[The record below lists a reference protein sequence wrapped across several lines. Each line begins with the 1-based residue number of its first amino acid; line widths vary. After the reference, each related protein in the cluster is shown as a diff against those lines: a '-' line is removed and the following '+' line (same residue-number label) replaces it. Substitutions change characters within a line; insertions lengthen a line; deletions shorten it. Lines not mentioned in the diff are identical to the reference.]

1 MRALYN
7 AGPMQALLN
16 TAVQAARRAG
26 DIAIRALSRLDQLEI
41 RAKARND
48 YVTQVDQAAEQAILE
63 SIRKRYPDHAFLA
76 EESGQSA
83 ATASSPGSS
92 IPWMAPR
99 ISCTAFPPF
108 PCRSPCAGKDTL
120 EVGVVYDPCRQEL
133 FTAMRGRGAQL
144 DGKRIRVSER
154 KELDGAL
161 IGTGFPFR
169 SNSRWMKTYLQ
180 MLGSVMETTAGV
192 RRPGSAALDLSYVA
206 AGRLDGFFEF
216 GLEIWDTAAGTLMI
230 QEAGGIVTSLTGK
243 GSHLESGDVLAGNPK
258 VHDALRDLLTP
269 HLNARRSAF
278 SARDPTIRSRA

>member
-1 MRALYN
+1 
-7 AGPMQALLN
+7 MQALLN
-16 TAVQAARRAG
+16 TAIQAARRAG

-76 EESGQSA
+76 EESGHS
-83 ATASSPGSS
+83 
-92 IPWMAPR
+92 
-99 ISCTAFPPF
+99 
-108 PCRSPCAGKDTL
+108 AGKTAADNEYQWIIDPLDGTTNFLHGFPTFSVSIALRRKDIL

-154 KELDGAL
+154 TELEGTL
-161 IGTGFPFR
+161 IGTGFPYR
-169 SNSRWMKTYLQ
+169 SNTRWMKTYLH
-180 MLGSVMETTAGV
+180 MLGSVMEVTAGV

-230 QEAGGIVTSLTGK
+230 REAGGIVTNLTGK

-258 VHDALRDLLTP
+258 VHDALRDLLAP
-269 HLNARRSAF
+269 HLNKSA
-278 SARDPTIRSRA
+278 

>member
-1 MRALYN
+1 MPAAGSDRRALYN
-7 AGPMQALLN
+7 GAPMQALLN
-16 TAVQAARRAG
+16 TAIQAARRAG
-26 DIAIRALSRLDQLEI
+26 DIAVRALSRLDQLEI

-76 EESGQSA
+76 EESGHSGDNEFLWIVDPLDG
-83 ATASSPGSS
+83 TTNFLHGFPTFSVS
-92 IPWMAPR
+92 IALR
-99 ISCTAFPPF
+99 
-108 PCRSPCAGKDTL
+108 RKDVL

-154 KELDGAL
+154 TELDGTL
-161 IGTGFPFR
+161 IGTGFPYR
-169 SNSRWMKTYLQ
+169 SNTRWMKTYLQ
-180 MLGSVMETTAGV
+180 MLGSVMEVTAGV

-230 QEAGGIVTSLTGK
+230 QEAGGIVTNLTGK
-243 GSHLESGDVLAGNPK
+243 ASHLESGDVLAGNPK
-258 VHDALRDLLTP
+258 VHDALRDLFAP
-269 HLNARRSAF
+269 HLNKSG
-278 SARDPTIRSRA
+278 

>member
-1 MRALYN
+1 
-7 AGPMQALLN
+7 MQALLN

-26 DIAIRALSRLDQLEI
+26 DIAVRALSRLDQLEI
-41 RAKARND
+41 RAKARNE

-76 EESGQSA
+76 EESGRSGQHEFTWIVDPLDGTTNFVHGFPTFSV
-83 ATASSPGSS
+83 S
-92 IPWMAPR
+92 IALR
-99 ISCTAFPPF
+99 
-108 PCRSPCAGKDTL
+108 RNDTL

-154 KELDGAL
+154 KDLDGAL

-169 SNSRWMKTYLQ
+169 SNTRWMKTYLQ
-180 MLGSVMETTAGV
+180 MLGSVMENTAGV

-230 QEAGGIVTSLTGK
+230 QEAGGIVTNLTGK
-243 GSHLESGDVLAGNPK
+243 SSHLESGDVLAGNPK
-258 VHDALRDLLTP
+258 MHDALRALLAP
-269 HLNARRSAF
+269 HLNA
-278 SARDPTIRSRA
+278 

>member
-1 MRALYN
+1 
-7 AGPMQALLN
+7 MQALLN

-26 DIAIRALSRLDQLEI
+26 DIAVRALSRLDQLEI
-41 RAKARND
+41 RAKARNE

-76 EESGQSA
+76 EESGRSGQHEFTWIVDPLDGTTNFVHGFPTFSV
-83 ATASSPGSS
+83 S
-92 IPWMAPR
+92 IALR
-99 ISCTAFPPF
+99 
-108 PCRSPCAGKDTL
+108 RNDTL

-154 KELDGAL
+154 KDLDGAL

-169 SNSRWMKTYLQ
+169 SNTRWMKTYLQ
-180 MLGSVMETTAGV
+180 MLGSVMENTAGV

-230 QEAGGIVTSLTGK
+230 QEAGGIVTNLTGK
-243 GSHLESGDVLAGNPK
+243 TSHLESGDVLAGNPK
-258 VHDALRDLLTP
+258 MHDALRALLAP
-269 HLNARRSAF
+269 HLNA
-278 SARDPTIRSRA
+278 

>member
-1 MRALYN
+1 MTAAGGDSGPLYN
-7 AGPMQALLN
+7 GAPMQALLN

-63 SIRKRYPDHAFLA
+63 SIRKRYPEHAFLA
-76 EESGQSA
+76 EESGHS
-83 ATASSPGSS
+83 
-92 IPWMAPR
+92 
-99 ISCTAFPPF
+99 
-108 PCRSPCAGKDTL
+108 AGKTGQSEFQWIIDPLDGTTNYLHGFPTFSVSIALRRKETL

-133 FTAMRGRGAQL
+133 FTAMRGGGAQL

-154 KELDGAL
+154 KELEGTL
-161 IGTGFPFR
+161 IGTGFPYR
-169 SNSRWMKTYLQ
+169 SNTRWMKTYLQ
-180 MLGSVMETTAGV
+180 MLASVMEHTAGV
-192 RRPGSAALDLSYVA
+192 RRPGSAALDLAYVA

-230 QEAGGIVTSLTGK
+230 QEAGGLVTSLTGK

-258 VHDALRDLLTP
+258 IHDALRTLLGP
-269 HLNARRSAF
+269 HLNET
-278 SARDPTIRSRA
+278 P

>member
-1 MRALYN
+1 
-7 AGPMQALLN
+7 MQALLN

-26 DIAIRALSRLDQLEI
+26 DIAVRALSRLDQLEI
-41 RAKARND
+41 RAKARNE

-76 EESGQSA
+76 EESG
-83 ATASSPGSS
+83 ASGEHEFTWIVDPLDGTTNFLHGFPTFSVS
-92 IPWMAPR
+92 IALR
-99 ISCTAFPPF
+99 
-108 PCRSPCAGKDTL
+108 RQDTL

-154 KELDGAL
+154 KDLDGTL

-169 SNSRWMKTYLQ
+169 SNTRWMKTYLQ
-180 MLGSVMETTAGV
+180 MLGSVMENTAGV

-230 QEAGGIVTSLTGK
+230 QEAGGLVTSLTGK
-243 GSHLESGDVLAGNPK
+243 TSHLESGDVLAGNPK
-258 VHDALRDLLTP
+258 VHDALRALLAP
-269 HLNARRSAF
+269 HLNA
-278 SARDPTIRSRA
+278 

>member
-1 MRALYN
+1 
-7 AGPMQALLN
+7 MQALLN

-26 DIAIRALSRLDQLEI
+26 DIAVRALSRLDQHEI
-41 RAKARND
+41 RAKARNE

-76 EESGQSA
+76 EESGRSGEHEF
-83 ATASSPGSS
+83 TWIVDPLDGTTNFVHGFPTFSVS
-92 IPWMAPR
+92 IALR
-99 ISCTAFPPF
+99 
-108 PCRSPCAGKDTL
+108 RHDTL

-154 KELDGAL
+154 KDLDGAL

-169 SNSRWMKTYLQ
+169 SNTRWMKTYLQ
-180 MLGSVMETTAGV
+180 MLGSVMENTAGV

-216 GLEIWDTAAGTLMI
+216 GLEVWDTAAGTLII
-230 QEAGGIVTSLTGK
+230 QEAGGLVTNLTGK
-243 GSHLESGDVLAGNPK
+243 TSHLESGDVLAGNPK
-258 VHDALRDLLTP
+258 MHDALRALLTP
-269 HLNARRSAF
+269 HL
-278 SARDPTIRSRA
+278 

>member
-1 MRALYN
+1 
-7 AGPMQALLN
+7 MQALLN

-76 EESGQSA
+76 EESGRSGEGEF
-83 ATASSPGSS
+83 TWIVDPLDGTTNFLHGFPTFSVS
-92 IPWMAPR
+92 IALQR
-99 ISCTAFPPF
+99 
-108 PCRSPCAGKDTL
+108 KDTL

-154 KELDGAL
+154 TELEGTL
-161 IGTGFPFR
+161 IGTGFPYR
-169 SNSRWMKTYLQ
+169 SNARWMKPYLK
-180 MLGSVMETTAGV
+180 MLGSVMEATAGV

-230 QEAGGIVTSLTGK
+230 QEAGGLVTNLTGK
-243 GSHLESGDVLAGNPK
+243 ASHLESGDVLAGNPK

-269 HLNARRSAF
+269 HLGVSL
-278 SARDPTIRSRA
+278 

>member
-1 MRALYN
+1 MPAGGGSRGALYN
-7 AGPMQALLN
+7 DAPMQPLLN

-26 DIAIRALSRLDQLEI
+26 DIAVRALSRLDQLEI

-76 EESGQSA
+76 EESGRSGDNEF
-83 ATASSPGSS
+83 TWIVDPLDGTTNFLHGFPTFSVS
-92 IPWMAPR
+92 IALR
-99 ISCTAFPPF
+99 
-108 PCRSPCAGKDTL
+108 RKDTL
-120 EVGVVYDPCRQEL
+120 EVAVVYDPCRQEL

-154 KELDGAL
+154 TELEGTL

-169 SNSRWMKTYLQ
+169 SNTRWMKPYLK

-230 QEAGGIVTSLTGK
+230 QEAGGLVTNLTGT

-258 VHDALRDLLTP
+258 VHDALRELLTP
-269 HLNARRSAF
+269 HLNGA
-278 SARDPTIRSRA
+278 P

>member
-1 MRALYN
+1 
-7 AGPMQALLN
+7 MQALLN

-26 DIAIRALSRLDQLEI
+26 DIAVRALSRLDQLEI
-41 RAKARND
+41 RAKARNE

-76 EESGQSA
+76 EESG
-83 ATASSPGSS
+83 ASGEHEFTWIVDPLDGTTNFVHGFPTFSVS
-92 IPWMAPR
+92 IALR
-99 ISCTAFPPF
+99 
-108 PCRSPCAGKDTL
+108 RNDTL

-154 KELDGAL
+154 KELDGSL

-169 SNSRWMKTYLQ
+169 SNTRWMKTYLQ
-180 MLGSVMETTAGV
+180 MLGSVMENTAGV

-216 GLEIWDTAAGTLMI
+216 GLEIWDTAAGSLMI
-230 QEAGGIVTSLTGK
+230 QEAGGLVTNLTGK
-243 GSHLESGDVLAGNPK
+243 TSHLESGDVLAGNPK
-258 VHDALRDLLTP
+258 VHDALRALLAP
-269 HLNARRSAF
+269 HLNAT
-278 SARDPTIRSRA
+278 P

>member
-1 MRALYN
+1 
-7 AGPMQALLN
+7 MQALLN

-26 DIAIRALSRLDQLEI
+26 DIAVRALSRLDQLEI
-41 RAKARND
+41 RSKARND

-76 EESGQSA
+76 EESGR
-83 ATASSPGSS
+83 SSGESEFLWIIDPLDGTTNFLHGFPTFSVS
-92 IPWMAPR
+92 IALR
-99 ISCTAFPPF
+99 
-108 PCRSPCAGKDTL
+108 RKDTL

-133 FTAMRGRGAQL
+133 FTALRGRGAQL

-154 KELDGAL
+154 KELDGSL

-243 GSHLESGDVLAGNPK
+243 TSHLESGDVLAGNPK

-269 HLNARRSAF
+269 HLGASA
-278 SARDPTIRSRA
+278 T

>member
-1 MRALYN
+1 
-7 AGPMQALLN
+7 MQALLN

-26 DIAIRALSRLDQLEI
+26 DIAVRALSRLDQLEI
-41 RAKARND
+41 RAKARNE

-76 EESGQSA
+76 EESGRSGEHEF
-83 ATASSPGSS
+83 TWIVDPLDGTTNFLHGFPTFSVS
-92 IPWMAPR
+92 IALR
-99 ISCTAFPPF
+99 
-108 PCRSPCAGKDTL
+108 RKDTL

-154 KELDGAL
+154 KELEGSL

-169 SNSRWMKTYLQ
+169 SNTRWMKTYLQ
-180 MLGSVMETTAGV
+180 MLGNVMETTAGV

-230 QEAGGIVTSLTGK
+230 QEAGGLVTSLTGK

-258 VHDALRDLLTP
+258 VHDALRALLTP
-269 HLNARRSAF
+269 HL
-278 SARDPTIRSRA
+278 

>member
-1 MRALYN
+1 
-7 AGPMQALLN
+7 MQALLN

-76 EESGQSA
+76 EESGHSA
-83 ATASSPGSS
+83 GRGDAGEFTWIVDPLDGTTNFLHGFPTFSVS
-92 IPWMAPR
+92 IALR
-99 ISCTAFPPF
+99 
-108 PCRSPCAGKDTL
+108 RKDTL
-120 EVGVVYDPCRQEL
+120 EVAVVYDPCRQEL

-144 DGKRIRVSER
+144 DGKRVRVSER
-154 KELDGAL
+154 NELDGAL

-169 SNSRWMKTYLQ
+169 SNTRWMKIYLQ
-180 MLGSVMETTAGV
+180 MLASVMENTSGV

-230 QEAGGIVTSLTGK
+230 QEAGGIVTSLTSK

-258 VHDALRDLLTP
+258 MHDALRDLITP
-269 HLNARRSAF
+269 HLNAS
-278 SARDPTIRSRA
+278 P

>member
-1 MRALYN
+1 
-7 AGPMQALLN
+7 MQALLN

-26 DIAIRALSRLDQLEI
+26 DIAVRALSRLDQLEI
-41 RAKARND
+41 RAKARNE

-76 EESGQSA
+76 EESGRSGEHEF
-83 ATASSPGSS
+83 TWIVDPLDGTTNFVHGFPTFSVS
-92 IPWMAPR
+92 IALR
-99 ISCTAFPPF
+99 
-108 PCRSPCAGKDTL
+108 RHDTL

-169 SNSRWMKTYLQ
+169 SNTRWMKTYLQ
-180 MLGSVMETTAGV
+180 MLGSVMENTAGV

-216 GLEIWDTAAGTLMI
+216 GLEIWDTAAGSLMI
-230 QEAGGIVTSLTGK
+230 QEAGGIVTNLTGK
-243 GSHLESGDVLAGNPK
+243 TSHLESGDVLAGNPK
-258 VHDALRDLLTP
+258 VHDALRALLTP
-269 HLNARRSAF
+269 HLNA
-278 SARDPTIRSRA
+278 

>member
-1 MRALYN
+1 
-7 AGPMQALLN
+7 MQALLN

-76 EESGQSA
+76 EESGRTGDSEFVWIVDPLDG
-83 ATASSPGSS
+83 TTNFLHGFPTFSVS
-92 IPWMAPR
+92 IALR
-99 ISCTAFPPF
+99 
-108 PCRSPCAGKDTL
+108 RKDTL

-133 FTAMRGRGAQL
+133 FTALRGRGAQL
-144 DGKRIRVSER
+144 DGKRIRVGER
-154 KELDGAL
+154 TELEGAL

-169 SNSRWMKTYLQ
+169 SNRRWIKTYLQ

-230 QEAGGIVTSLTGK
+230 QEAGGLVTNLTGK

-269 HLNARRSAF
+269 HLNAAPS
-278 SARDPTIRSRA
+278 P

>member
-1 MRALYN
+1 
-7 AGPMQALLN
+7 MQALLN

-26 DIAIRALSRLDQLEI
+26 DIAVRALSRLDQLEI
-41 RAKARND
+41 RAKARNE

-76 EESGQSA
+76 EESGRSGDHEF
-83 ATASSPGSS
+83 TWIVDPLDGTTNFVHGFPTFSVS
-92 IPWMAPR
+92 IALR
-99 ISCTAFPPF
+99 
-108 PCRSPCAGKDTL
+108 RHDTL

-154 KELDGAL
+154 KDLDGTL
-161 IGTGFPFR
+161 IGTGFPYR
-169 SNSRWMKTYLQ
+169 SNARWMKTYLQ
-180 MLGSVMETTAGV
+180 MLGSVMENSAGV

-230 QEAGGIVTSLTGK
+230 QEAGGLVTGLTGK
-243 GSHLESGDVLAGNPK
+243 ASHLESGDVLAGNPK
-258 VHDALRDLLTP
+258 VHEALRVLLTP
-269 HLNARRSAF
+269 HLNST
-278 SARDPTIRSRA
+278 P